1 RTATTEITRLSLH
14 DALPISGVSDHAV
27 FVCVALQCRD
37 RWKTDQV
44 RTRRNLH
51 SDRRGNCDARP
62 RVRARAKS
70 DDDRVWSAKF
80 FRYSGEILKKDS
92 GILSI
97 VRPLPREIG

>member
-27 FVCVALQCRD
+27 FVCVALQCRA

-80 FRYSGEILKKDS
+80 FRYSRSEEHTSELQSRVD
-92 GILSI
+92 L
-97 VRPLPREIG
+97 VCRL